1 MAKSIEIKWV
11 ESSTTKTLSVV
22 ADDSDYLQTEVMQA
36 STIVL
41 SFSLYYYT
49 EIPIGAYIERDN
61 EKFYLLDLCQPT
73 KHNSESFD
81 YSLTF
86 YNVIGMFSNW
96 VVQSYADNKIK
107 FSLTAKPYDFL
118 EMIVKSCNSHLASS
132 ETQFSIGDYDT
143 EKTEQ
148 LLSFDATNVFDALN
162 NIADVFNTEWYVSTD
177 RKICLAKVGNT
188 ASNTITIQ
196 YGEGCGIKPD
206 IQRKNSNQRR
216 IDKIFVQ
223 GGDQNIIVSKYGSQY
238 LLLPKNKTLFYDGET
253 FSTTKSNTAMRMYVS
268 DSEGQSIKGQD
279 YNTNTIHCEKGF
291 DGSSIYPSKTNKVT
305 KVTWSPS
312 SDMGEYDT
320 YAEAKAKNPNEDD
333 AVFCNIYDESNDVN
347 FWASDIRAEG
357 TETITFQSGKL
368 AGRTFELQIYK
379 HSNKEF
385 KLVSQT
391 DSGVTMPNETFTP
404 SVNDEFIV
412 FGMQLPDKYVSNASL
427 LMMKEAIKE
436 MYQYE
441 MEQVLFTLPID
452 EIWNKQ
458 NDNTFKVG
466 DYIIYKDDDF
476 AKDGLKIR
484 ITQIREYLN
493 NKYKIELTLSN
504 CLRTQQSIKKE
515 IKSISIFK
523 NNIGNITNKYITNKL
538 TTTIAD
544 ADPNAKTKSWV
555 VKPFTPYYKGDTWLV
570 TEDTTIDGVTFKK
583 GVTYLC
589 KSTRLEGTFTAT
601 DWSPMSLY
609 KYNDLDTLPSINDTT
624 LKGNVYLATKE
635 QIDTT
640 NSNVLINKNDISA
653 IREEIKNLLY
663 SKTYDFTDKTI
674 EEDTDLR
681 LVGNATW
688 VFEDGNEKIVTERE
702 GDALVIAVPRE
713 STYTVTIDIAKYEGA
728 LVVKAYDNNTSGA
741 DYTEYVYKDEPLV
754 ITYKSVSSVKV
765 VFSTVTWLN
774 SIVVTD
780 IKMPSVPTKFSQLTN
795 DLDLVNCTIN
805 ETEGSIEFNIG

>member
-1 MAKSIEIKWV
+1 MAKSIDIKWL
-11 ESSTTKTLSVV
+11 EGSTTKTLSVI

-41 SFSLYYYT
+41 TFSLYYYT
-49 EIPIGAYIERDN
+49 EIPIGAYIERNN

-73 KHNSESFD
+73 KHNSENFD

-118 EMIVKSCNSHLASS
+118 EMIVKSCNTHLTSS
-132 ETQFSIGDYDT
+132 ETPFSIGDYDAD
-143 EKTEQ
+143 KTEQ

-162 NIADVFNTEWYVSTD
+162 NIADAFGTEWYITAD

-188 ASNTITIQ
+188 ATNTITIQ

-223 GGDQNIIVSKYGSQY
+223 GGEQNIIVSKYGSQY
-238 LLLPKNKTLFYDGET
+238 LLLPKNKTLYYDGET
-253 FSTTKSNTAMRMYVS
+253 FSTTKSNTAMRKYVS
-268 DSEGQSIKGQD
+268 DSEGQYIKGQD
-279 YNTNTIHCEKGF
+279 YDKNTIHCEKGF

-312 SDMGEYDT
+312 SDIGEYDT
-320 YAEAKAKNPNEDD
+320 YAEAKAKNQNEDD
-333 AVFCNIYDESNDVN
+333 AVFCNIYDENNDVN

-441 MEQVLFTLPID
+441 LEQVLFTLPID

-458 NDNTFKVG
+458 NNNSFKVG
-466 DYIIYKDDDF
+466 DYITYKDDDF

-504 CLRTQQSIKKE
+504 CLRTQSIKKE

-523 NNIGNITNKYITNKL
+523 NNFDGITNKILTTKL
-538 TTTIAD
+538 TTTITD
-544 ADPNAKTKSWV
+544 IDPNVKTKSWSV
-555 VKPFTPYYKGDTWLV
+555 TPFPPYYKNDTWLV
-570 TEDTTIDGVTFKK
+570 TSDVVIDGVVFKK

-589 KSTRLEGTFTAT
+589 KSTRLEGTFTAS
-601 DWSPMSLY
+601 DWSPMSLF
-609 KYNDLDTLPSINDTT
+609 KYEDLDTLPSINNAT
-624 LKGNVYLATKE
+624 LKGNVNLATKE

-640 NSNVLINKNDISA
+640 NSNVLINRNDIA
-653 IREEIKNLLY
+653 EIRKDIKNLLY
-663 SKTYDFTDKTI
+663 SKTYAFTDKII
-674 EEDTDLR
+674 EEDADLR
-681 LVGNATW
+681 LEGSASW
-688 VFEDGNEKIVTERE
+688 VFEDGNEKITTERE
-702 GDALVIAVPRE
+702 GDALVVAVPRK
-713 STYTVTIDIAKYEGA
+713 STYSVTIDIARYEGA

-754 ITYKSVSSVKV
+754 ITYKDVSVIKV
-765 VFSTVTWLN
+765 AFSQVTWLN

-795 DLDLVNCTIN
+795 DLSLVNCTIN
-805 ETEGSIEFNIG
+805 SAEGSIDFNIG